1 MGNTM
6 KDLEGRVALVTGA
19 ARGMGRAFSVE
30 FARRGA
36 LVVGIDA
43 SKETASITYPAAT
56 KADLDETVRLVEAEG
71 SKMVGLVGDVRDQKS
86 LDAAVAEAKK
96 LGPLRIVVANAG
108 VAAWNLTWE
117 LSEDEWTNM
126 IDINLNGVWRTFK
139 AAIPTMIEHGQGGS
153 IIAISSVAGIKALPG
168 QAHYTAAKHGV
179 VGLVK
184 TAAIELGPHNIRV
197 NSVHPW
203 GVNTTI
209 SQHSDIMSHMAEN
222 PHFIPSYSAS
232 LANPQIAESQDIAN
246 MVGFL
251 ASDDARCIT
260 GSQMKVDMGATIV

>member
-1 MGNTM
+1 
-6 KDLEGRVALVTGA
+6 
-19 ARGMGRAFSVE
+19 
-30 FARRGA
+30 
-36 LVVGIDA
+36 
-43 SKETASITYPAAT
+43 
-56 KADLDETVRLVEAEG
+56 
-71 SKMVGLVGDVRDQKS
+71 
-86 LDAAVAEAKK
+86 
-96 LGPLRIVVANAG
+96 
-108 VAAWNLTWE
+108 
-117 LSEDEWTNM
+117 
-126 IDINLNGVWRTFK
+126 
-139 AAIPTMIEHGQGGS
+139 MIEHGQGGS

-209 SQHSDIMSHMAEN
+209 SQHSDIMEHLGGNM
-222 PHFIPSYSAS
+222 HFVPSYSS
-232 LANPQIAESQDIAN
+232 VLAAPPIAEPQDLAD

-251 ASDDARCIT
+251 ASDASRCIT